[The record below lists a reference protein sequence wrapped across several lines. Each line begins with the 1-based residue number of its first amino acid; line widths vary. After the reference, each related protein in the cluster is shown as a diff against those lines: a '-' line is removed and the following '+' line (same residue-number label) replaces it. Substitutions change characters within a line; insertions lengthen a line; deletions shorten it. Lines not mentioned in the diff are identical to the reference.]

1 MNEKDWLIIFTV
13 WQHQNI
19 TRAAQQLYTSQ
30 PALSYR
36 LKQIER
42 KLNVQLFEESGRSL
56 IFSAQGRYLAQH
68 ADKMLQESQQLR
80 QTLHSLSQPRQGEL
94 RIGVTSNFAAYR
106 LPEILA
112 RFSELHSGIRVN
124 LVSGLS
130 EEMYQKLQR
139 DEVHAALVKDDYHW
153 RDGKRLVDI
162 DDYWLVSQQPL
173 DLRLLPQLPQIRINH
188 GGHITHLIERWWNA
202 NFTLA
207 PRVAM
212 QVDKLEVCL
221 AMVERGLG
229 YAIVSSYQPLSER
242 LWCQPL
248 QVAGETLKSRTWLL
262 YQHASRDASVIM
274 PFVEMFADLSFGEGE
289 PSGSRHA
296 Q

>member
-1 MNEKDWLIIFTV
+1 MNEKDWLIIHTV

-42 KLNVQLFEESGRSL
+42 KLGVALFEEGGRQL
-56 IFSAQGRYLAQH
+56 TFSAQGRYLAQH
-68 ADKMLQESQQLR
+68 AAKMLNDSQQLR
-80 QTLHSLSQPRQGEL
+80 QTLQNLSQPRQGEL
-94 RIGVTSNFAAYR
+94 RIGVTSNYAAYR
-106 LPEILA
+106 LPAILA
-112 RFSELHSGIRVN
+112 RFSEIHSGIRVH

-139 DEVHAALVKDDYHW
+139 EEVHVALVKDDYHW
-153 RDGKRLVDI
+153 RHGKRLVDE

-173 DLRLLPQLPQIRINH
+173 DLRFLPQLPQIRINH

-202 NFTLA
+202 NYSLA

-229 YAIVSSYQPLSER
+229 YAIVSSYQPLPEGICR
-242 LWCQPL
+242 QPIR
-248 QVAGETLKSRTWLL
+248 VAGEALKSRTWLL
-262 YQHASRDASVIM
+262 YHHASTEASVIL
-274 PFVEMFADLSFGEGE
+274 PFVEMFDDLRIE
-289 PSGSRHA
+289 
-296 Q
+296 

>member
-13 WQHQNI
+13 WQQQNI
-19 TRAAQQLYTSQ
+19 TRAAEQLYTSQ

-68 ADKMLQESQQLR
+68 AAKMLQESQQLR

-94 RIGVTSNFAAYR
+94 RIGVTSNYAAYR

-112 RFSELHSGIRVN
+112 RFSEEHGGIRVN

-139 DEVHAALVKDDYHW
+139 DEVHVALVKDDYHW
-153 RDGKRLVDI
+153 RDGKRLVDL

-202 NFTLA
+202 NFNLA

-229 YAIVSSYQPLSER
+229 YAIVSSYQPLSEH

-248 QVAGETLKSRTWLL
+248 QVAGEPLKSRTWLL
-262 YQHASRDASVIM
+262 YQHVSRDASVIM
-274 PFVEMFADLSFGEGE
+274 PFVEMFPDLDL
-289 PSGSRHA
+289 
-296 Q
+296 

>member
-13 WQHQNI
+13 WQQQNI
-19 TRAAQQLYTSQ
+19 TRAAEQLYTSQ

-68 ADKMLQESQQLR
+68 AAKMLQESQQLR

-94 RIGVTSNFAAYR
+94 RIGVTSNYAAYR

-112 RFSELHSGIRVN
+112 RFSEEHGGIRVN

-139 DEVHAALVKDDYHW
+139 DEVHVALVKDDYHW
-153 RDGKRLVDI
+153 RDGKRLVDL

-202 NFTLA
+202 NFNLA

-229 YAIVSSYQPLSER
+229 YAIVSSYQPLSEQ

-248 QVAGETLKSRTWLL
+248 QVAGEPLKSRTWLL

-274 PFVEMFADLSFGEGE
+274 PFVEMFPDLDL
-289 PSGSRHA
+289 
-296 Q
+296 

>member
-1 MNEKDWLIIFTV
+1 MNEKDWLIIHTV

-42 KLNVQLFEESGRSL
+42 KLGVSLFEEGGRQL
-56 IFSAQGRYLAQH
+56 TFSAQGRYLAQH
-68 ADKMLQESQQLR
+68 AAKMLNDSQQLR
-80 QTLHSLSQPRQGEL
+80 QTLQNLSQPRQGEL
-94 RIGVTSNFAAYR
+94 RIGVTSNYAAYR
-106 LPEILA
+106 LPAILA
-112 RFSELHSGIRVN
+112 RFSEIHSGIRVN

-139 DEVHAALVKDDYHW
+139 EEVHVALVKDDYHW
-153 RDGKRLVDI
+153 RHGKRLVDE

-173 DLRLLPQLPQIRINH
+173 DLRFLPQLPQIRINH

-202 NFTLA
+202 NYSLA

-229 YAIVSSYQPLSER
+229 YAIVSSYQPLPDGICR
-242 LWCQPL
+242 QPIR
-248 QVAGETLKSRTWLL
+248 VAGEALKSRTWLL
-262 YQHASRDASVIM
+262 YHHASTEASVIL
-274 PFVEMFADLSFGEGE
+274 PFVEMFDELRLE
-289 PSGSRHA
+289 
-296 Q
+296 

>member
-13 WQHQNI
+13 WQQQNI
-19 TRAAQQLYTSQ
+19 TRAAEQLYTSQ

-68 ADKMLQESQQLR
+68 AAKMLQESQQLR

-94 RIGVTSNFAAYR
+94 RIGVTSNYAAYR

-112 RFSELHSGIRVN
+112 RFSEQHGGIRVN

-139 DEVHAALVKDDYHW
+139 DEVHVALVKDDYHW
-153 RDGKRLVDI
+153 RDGKRLVDL

-202 NFTLA
+202 NFNLA

-229 YAIVSSYQPLSER
+229 YAIVSSYQPLSEH

-248 QVAGETLKSRTWLL
+248 QVAGEPLKSRTWLL
-262 YQHASRDASVIM
+262 YQHVSRDASVIM
-274 PFVEMFADLSFGEGE
+274 PFVEMFPDLDL
-289 PSGSRHA
+289 
-296 Q
+296 